1 MTYLASN
8 LKQVPTGLRKFLH
21 INWPLVV
28 LISAICSMGFLMLY
42 SVAGGSLH
50 PWAEPQMMRF
60 GLGIV
65 IMFLVGFVPIWLWRN
80 LSGAVYMAAFLMLVY
95 VELFGHT
102 GMGAT
107 RWINLGFMMV
117 QPSEIMKIA
126 MIMLLAAYYD
136 WLDVRKVSRPLWVL
150 IPLLIIV
157 LPTVLVLK
165 QPDLGTSTMLIAGG
179 GLLMFA
185 AGVSWIY
192 FAVVIGLVVGAVA
205 LVLNSRG
212 TPWQLLHDYQ
222 FRRID
227 TFLDP
232 SNDPLGAGY
241 HITQAKIALGSGGW
255 AGRGFMEGTQSRL
268 NFLPEKHTDFI
279 FTSLAEELGFVGGM
293 SLLTLYAL
301 LLFFTMSSG
310 VTNKDR
316 YGSLLTIGI
325 AGTLFIYI
333 TVNMSMVMGLAPA
346 KGAPLPFVSYGGTV
360 MLVLLW
366 AYGLVQSA
374 HIHKPR

>member
-8 LKQVPTGLRKFLH
+8 LKQVPTGLRKFLY

-42 SVAGGSLH
+42 SVAGGSLQ

-60 GLGIV
+60 GLGVV

-80 LSGAVYMAAFLMLVY
+80 LSGAVYMVAFLMLVY

-150 IPLLIIV
+150 IPLLIII

>member
-42 SVAGGSLH
+42 SVAGGSMQ

-192 FAVVIGLVVGAVA
+192 FAVVIALVVGAVA

-232 SNDPLGAGY
+232 GNDPLGAGY

-279 FTSLAEELGFVGGM
+279 FTSLAEELGFVGACRCSRSM
-293 SLLTLYAL
+293 RCCC
-301 LLFFTMSSG
+301 SSPCRPASRTRT
-310 VTNKDR
+310 VTAR
-316 YGSLLTIGI
+316 S
-325 AGTLFIYI
+325 
-333 TVNMSMVMGLAPA
+333 
-346 KGAPLPFVSYGGTV
+346 
-360 MLVLLW
+360 
-366 AYGLVQSA
+366 
-374 HIHKPR
+374 